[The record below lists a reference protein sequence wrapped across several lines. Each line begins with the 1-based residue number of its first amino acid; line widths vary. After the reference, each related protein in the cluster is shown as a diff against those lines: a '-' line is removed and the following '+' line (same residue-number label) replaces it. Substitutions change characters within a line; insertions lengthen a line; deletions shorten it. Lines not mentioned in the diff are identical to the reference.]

1 MLYHVENDISL
12 IYQREQPP
20 NSCYSSFL
28 KNIDVFLAL
37 SFCIKLVHQI
47 QKMRKL
53 PTALVHYFYI
63 YPLFSVILGII
74 F

>member
-1 MLYHVENDISL
+1 MLKMIFPWFTKENNLRIVV
-12 IYQREQPP
+12 IQ
-20 NSCYSSFL
+20 SFL

-37 SFCIKLVHQI
+37 LFCIKLVHQT